1 MNENVR
7 RIDYIMNY
15 FRTHQNKDPAVAEQ
29 SRISELL
36 PETRGLGRIERISEA
51 DLKKDE
57 QERIDYMPFHKRKRN
72 DTDNYEYTKMKENVE
87 NKILC
92 ENGANATTLVSQ
104 EEDGK
109 IKMEVDENY
118 CDEDDSKIY
127 NNPKYNFFGH
137 KNNMELPI
145 FKIKE
150 HIIESLNQTNIVIIQ
165 GNTGCGKTTQ
175 VPQIILG

>member
-1 MNENVR
+1 
-7 RIDYIMNY
+7 
-15 FRTHQNKDPAVAEQ
+15 
-29 SRISELL
+29 
-36 PETRGLGRIERISEA
+36 
-51 DLKKDE
+51 
-57 QERIDYMPFHKRKRN
+57 
-72 DTDNYEYTKMKENVE
+72 MKENVE
-87 NKILC
+87 NKILG

-137 KNNMELPI
+137 KYNMELPI